1 MKEKAA
7 AARLHRH
14 EEGRGFM
21 MERAAFTPELV
32 SGHAMVDAQHQEL
45 IDNINRL
52 YDAVEQ
58 GNSIDEALSTLGF
71 LAQYTMFH
79 FGSEEKLMRTA
90 EYPQYEAH
98 KAAHDAFVE
107 TVKGL
112 YDELSESGVSAGFAD
127 RVEDVVT
134 KWLVNHILGM
144 DKQMIVWLREH
155 GE

>member
-1 MKEKAA
+1 
-7 AARLHRH
+7 
-14 EEGRGFM
+14 M

-79 FGSEEKLMRTA
+79 CGSEEALMRTA
-90 EYPQYEAH
+90 
-98 KAAHDAFVE
+98 
-107 TVKGL
+107 
-112 YDELSESGVSAGFAD
+112 
-127 RVEDVVT
+127 
-134 KWLVNHILGM
+134 
-144 DKQMIVWLREH
+144 
-155 GE
+155 

>member
-90 EYPQYEAH
+90 GYPQYEAH

-112 YDELSESGVSAGFAD
+112 YDELSESGV
-127 RVEDVVT
+127 VT